1 MARWRGGPG
10 WGLLEPRGRGV
21 TVVLRRILKIMWS
34 KSRTYFAKTLLGMLV
49 TGLLFQGS
57 VGSGVAENVREAKVK
72 AAFVVNFS
80 RFINWPDDS
89 FASGDSP
96 LLICTVGV
104 DAIQDAFAGV
114 EAKKVRG
121 RSIALKRLQSL
132 SEARDQCHIVYMGS
146 LGGDQCKAY
155 LEENKQLPVV
165 SISGEEGFANDG
177 GTIQFI
183 KTEDRLSFKIN
194 NSEARK
200 RHLSI
205 NASLLNLAEE
215 VY

>member
-1 MARWRGGPG
+1 
-10 WGLLEPRGRGV
+10 
-21 TVVLRRILKIMWS
+21 
-34 KSRTYFAKTLLGMLV
+34 MLV
-49 TGLLFQGS
+49 TGLLFQFF
-57 VGSGVAENVREAKVK
+57 VGSAVAENVREAKVK

-80 RFINWPDDS
+80 RFINWPDNS
-89 FASGDSP
+89 FDSGDSP
-96 LLICTVGV
+96 LFICTVGV
-104 DAIQDAFAGV
+104 DGIKDAFAGI

-121 RSIALKRLQSL
+121 RSLVHKRLQSL

-146 LGGDQCKAY
+146 LGGDQCKTY
-155 LEENKQLPVV
+155 LEENKQEPVV
-165 SISGEEGFANDG
+165 SISGAEGFVSDG

-200 RHLSI
+200 RQLSI